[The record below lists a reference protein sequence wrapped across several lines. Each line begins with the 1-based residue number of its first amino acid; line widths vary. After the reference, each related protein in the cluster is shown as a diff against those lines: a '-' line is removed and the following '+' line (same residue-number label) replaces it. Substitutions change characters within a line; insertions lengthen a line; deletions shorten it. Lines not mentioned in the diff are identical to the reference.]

1 MTTEEDKQDPKEP
14 QKSVIREEVN
24 LQFHWYLLAF
34 FTIYTLSFV
43 LPGIIFTLYLHFF
56 FTPYFLGV
64 ENFVFIFTELNS
76 LIVLLL
82 MPFVIIICYL
92 IHLFFIALITRLFW
106 QYTEKINPTKDGI
119 IPRNIQSKTLNYYNI
134 RSFMIKYPKNAFVKG
149 LFPWLIN
156 WLYNFVGTNK
166 VGKGTTIEEQFGA
179 DRYVDIGDNCYIGV
193 NSGFSSHSVAGIF
206 GNISYFEIKLGDNVT
221 ASALNCLAPGVEI
234 ADNSYLL
241 PIAGATKHNKLKGNN
256 YYFGAP
262 LRKIFTNRL
271 VSYLKI
277 PQEILDLEKEYRNN
291 HEKIEGL
298 KKALAE
304 ENMRIL
310 NFKNNKDQNIEEVS
324 ENEDIDDMA
333 TEYKLDFVTS
343 SAISKSNIKFLVVYL
358 PILWFSG
365 LLLGITWY
373 GFVFYAEDLIIII
386 LLMPLMIF
394 ASYFIFI
401 FACTLF
407 GKLLLILINLIHKP
421 KEGIFKTERGDADF
435 EFWCLRIELK
445 KLIIWLMN
453 NCPLP
458 WIDTWA
464 FRWFGIKIDFTS
476 HLYDAWVDMEFI
488 KFGRKVTV
496 GQGAVVMSSMIVG
509 KYLIIKK
516 VFFDDYAV
524 IGGVSNISP
533 GTIIGKD
540 TVIGAFSITNYE
552 QVLEPGW
559 IYFGIPGIKLK
570 PNKYAESRRDIITKK
585 DVDTLTRYE
594 VKHEVSIDKDKKH
607 LLNNNRT

>member
-1 MTTEEDKQDPKEP
+1 MTEGTE
-14 QKSVIREEVN
+14 KSNQNNPEIIREEVN
-24 LQFHWYLLAF
+24 LQFHWYMINFFVTYLLSWIIPVIIFIIYIRF
-34 FTIYTLSFV
+34 FFFPYFFETTSFV
-43 LPGIIFTLYLHFF
+43 
-56 FTPYFLGV
+56 
-64 ENFVFIFTELNS
+64 S
-76 LIVLLL
+76 LITEILPL
-82 MPFVIIICYL
+82 
-92 IHLFFIALITRLFW
+92 IALISMPLVFLGCYILHVFFVGLLTRW
-106 QYTEKINPTKDGI
+106 SWRITESISPTKDGI
-119 IPRNIQSKTLNYYNI
+119 IPRNIPSKTLNLYHI
-134 RSFMIKYPKNAFVKG
+134 RSFMIKYPKNLVIKG

-156 WLYNFVGTNK
+156 WLYNYVGTNK
-166 VGKGTTIEEQFGA
+166 IGKGTTIEEQFGA
-179 DRYVDIGDNCYIGV
+179 DKYVRIGNNSYVGV
-193 NSGFSSHSVAGIF
+193 NSGFSSHAVEGIF
-206 GNISYFEIKLGDNVT
+206 GNVSMFEIILGNNVT
-221 ASALNCLAPGVEI
+221 TSALNCLAPGVEI
-234 ADNSYLL
+234 GDNSYLL
-241 PIAGATKHNKLKGNN
+241 PIAGATKHNKLKGDN

-262 LRKIFTNRL
+262 LRKIFTKRL
-271 VSYLKI
+271 VDYLKL
-277 PQEILDLEKEYRNN
+277 PQEILELEKEYRNSK
-291 HEKIEGL
+291 EKIDNL
-298 KKALAE
+298 KKALAK
-304 ENMRIL
+304 ENERIL
-310 NFKNNKDQNIEEVS
+310 NSKNNKELTIDS
-324 ENEDIDDMA
+324 TSKNEDIDDMA

-365 LLLGITWY
+365 LLLGMTWY

-407 GKLLLILINLIHKP
+407 GKLFLILINLIHKP
-421 KEGIFKTERGDADF
+421 KEGIFKAKRGEADF
-435 EFWCLRIELK
+435 EFWCLRTELK

-488 KFGRKVTV
+488 KFGRKVTI

-509 KYLIIKK
+509 NYLVIKK
-516 VFFDDYAV
+516 LFFDDYSV
-524 IGGVSNISP
+524 IGGVSTISP

-540 TVIGAFSITNYE
+540 TVIGAFSSTNYE
-552 QVLEPGW
+552 QILEPGW

-594 VKHEVSIDKDKKH
+594 VEHEVSIDKDKKH
-607 LLNNNRT
+607 LLNKNRT